1 MERRPQYIVMHAQDT
16 FSPLFWDDEDCDIG
30 DYTTLYLGDHE
41 ISLSRLIGLKEW
53 FLQADKY
60 DPYTDIS
67 TFNPEGM
74 EDWINQGYE
83 YATQV
88 NKMLPQDINLYYGYW
103 HQFGDGKWIYCKADL
118 SKDSIK

>member
-1 MERRPQYIVMHAQDT
+1 
-16 FSPLFWDDEDCDIG
+16 
-30 DYTTLYLGDHE
+30 
-41 ISLSRLIGLKEW
+41 
-53 FLQADKY
+53 
-60 DPYTDIS
+60 
-67 TFNPEGM
+67 M

-103 HQFGDGKWIYCKADL
+103 HQFGDGKWIYCKAYL

>member
-1 MERRPQYIVMHAQDT
+1 MHAQDT

-67 TFNPEGM
+67 TFNPECM
-74 EDWINQGYE
+74 DDWINQGYE

-103 HQFGDGKWIYCKADL
+103 HQFGDGKWIYCKAYL